1 MTRHRSAIEEVGR
14 AAWVPEIPESAL
26 INQTVEMDADS
37 TAVLIS
43 LGSEWGKVA
52 GYFPRPGPPWTEFY
66 SYPGMVS
73 LQWSWAVSS
82 LFRIFG
88 DARLADE
95 DVTQGSH
102 PPPRLRSVMVQ
113 QAAGRVPR
121 PQGLR
126 AHSTLVGD
134 EFYKIPL
141 PIQAA
146 HLDVKK
152 IFSQLTGRPEAT
164 DGLDDAWGDVGKS
177 QMYRLQ
183 DYWRTTLKGELA
195 QFAYQPL
202 SRYGD
207 SDEEATG
214 EGS

>member
-1 MTRHRSAIEEVGR
+1 M
-14 AAWVPEIPESAL
+14 
-26 INQTVEMDADS
+26 EMDADG
-37 TAVLIS
+37 TAILMS

-102 PPPRLRSVMVQ
+102 PPPRLRSVLVL

-126 AHSTLVGD
+126 THSTLVGD

-146 HLDVKK
+146 HLDVEK
-152 IFSQLTGRPEAT
+152 IFSQLTGMPEAT
-164 DGLDDAWGDVGKS
+164 GGL
-177 QMYRLQ
+177 
-183 DYWRTTLKGELA
+183 TTPGVTSE
-195 QFAYQPL
+195 
-202 SRYGD
+202 SRRCAD
-207 SDEEATG
+207 
-214 EGS
+214 